1 MKKMMDLSK
10 SVDDRYGLY
19 YGESVSGVVQ
29 RLFIIRLS
37 DGEHCTVVNDLPTFN
52 VPLELMDYLETAIPI
67 VAMRYLDGILDGE
80 CKLVVY
86 STDKYTISKNV
97 LEACLE
103 VVDVEDHRLVLLQG
117 RDFNHVKCL
126 LADGNVDVDGILE
139 GYFKEDKL

>member
-1 MKKMMDLSK
+1 MKRLMDLSK
-10 SVDDRYGLY
+10 AVDDRYGIY
-19 YGESVSGVVQ
+19 YAEGKSGVVQ
-29 RLFIIRLS
+29 RLFIVRLS
-37 DGEHCTVVNDLPTFN
+37 DGEHCTIVNDLPTFN

-97 LEACLE
+97 LEASLE
-103 VVDVEDHRLVLLQG
+103 VVDEEDRFVLLQG

>member
-1 MKKMMDLSK
+1 MKKMGDLSRAL
-10 SVDDRYGLY
+10 DDRYGLY

-97 LEACLE
+97 LEASLE
-103 VVDVEDHRLVLLQG
+103 VVDEENRFVLLQG